1 MRSKDE
7 NKEKLILSKALDMIV
22 EQGLSGLK
30 MSNLAKEV
38 GIAIGTIYIYFKD
51 KEELINALYVF
62 LLNQEASQTLP
73 IVEASL
79 PLQEKLEKI
88 CFQYLKHS
96 LAYPANAIFYEQYI
110 RSPYYSN
117 NQNIQALEDA
127 LFQPFFQEILQG
139 QQQGLIKSLDI
150 ELLIN
155 MVCGSLEALAKHFI
169 QHPNTLSEAYWKQL
183 FPVIW
188 DGIKQ

>member
-7 NKEKLILSKALDMIV
+7 HKEKLILNKALEMIAN
-22 EQGLSGLK
+22 QGLSGFK
-30 MSNLAKEV
+30 MNNLAKEA

-79 PLQEKLEKI
+79 PLQEKLAKI

-96 LAYPANAIFYEQYI
+96 LAYPAHAIFYEQYI
-110 RSPYYSN
+110 RSPYYTN
-117 NQNIQALEDA
+117 NPSIQALEDA
-127 LFQPFFQEILQG
+127 LFHPFFQEIQQG
-139 QQQGLIKSLDI
+139 QQQGLIKTLDI
-150 ELLIN
+150 ELLIS
-155 MVCGSLEALAKHFI
+155 MVCGSLEALAKHFTQQPDI
-169 QHPNTLSEAYWKQL
+169 LSEEYWKQL

-188 DGIKQ
+188 DGIKL